1 MASTKRVLYV
11 GGLAE
16 EVDERV
22 LHAAFIPFGDITDI
36 QVPLDYETEKHR
48 GFAFIEFELAEDAAA
63 AIDNM
68 NESELFGRTIRVNLA
83 KPMRIK
89 EGSSRPVWSDDDWLK
104 KFSGKTLEENVEEE
118 GAEPARS
125 ETQEGEPPAK
135 KSRVN
140 PQVYMDIKIG
150 NKPAGRLNILLR
162 SDIVPMTAENFRCL
176 CTHEKGFGFKGS
188 SFHRVIPQFMCQG
201 GDFTNHNGTGGKS
214 IYGKKFDDEN
224 FILKHTG
231 PGGLWLG
238 CYEVAGDCKEGHVR
252 AHGDFLTHTHTYTPR
267 GFPVKGN
274 SASLVSLGRHHLQ
287 GKVMRA
293 ACAALHSIS
302 FSTVTLDLA
311 PVSTTVF
318 QGKCLFPYVTNGE
331 TEAERCR
338 HHALSLCWHC
348 WVKSSRPASH
358 LWARSYDS
366 RMDFGSFLP
375 VTSLW
380 FSKAGQPGHPWRN
393 LSSVQ
398 LLSPFKGGGHGWAL
412 WELPE

>member
-1 MASTKRVLYV
+1 LPALSAVRPA

-16 EVDERV
+16 EVDEKV

-36 QVPLDYETEKHR
+36 QIPLDYETEKHR

-104 KFSGKTLEENVEEE
+104 KFSGKTLEENTEE
-118 GAEPARS
+118 GGAEAPKP
-125 ETQEGEPPAK
+125 EVQEGEPPAK

-150 NKPAGRLNILLR
+150 NKPAGRLQILLR
-162 SDIVPMTAENFRCL
+162 SDVVPMTVGEERVSLPSVVASSCGAALTSLPLAPKTENFRCL

-188 SFHRVIPQFMCQG
+188 SFHRIIPQFMCQA

-231 PGGLWLG
+231 PG
-238 CYEVAGDCKEGHVR
+238 
-252 AHGDFLTHTHTYTPR
+252 
-267 GFPVKGN
+267 
-274 SASLVSLGRHHLQ
+274 
-287 GKVMRA
+287 
-293 ACAALHSIS
+293 
-302 FSTVTLDLA
+302 
-311 PVSTTVF
+311 
-318 QGKCLFPYVTNGE
+318 
-331 TEAERCR
+331 
-338 HHALSLCWHC
+338 
-348 WVKSSRPASH
+348 
-358 LWARSYDS
+358 
-366 RMDFGSFLP
+366 
-375 VTSLW
+375 
-380 FSKAGQPGHPWRN
+380 
-393 LSSVQ
+393 
-398 LLSPFKGGGHGWAL
+398 
-412 WELPE
+412 